1 MECDFI
7 SVYCYTIIMKIDDSI
22 IDYLEELSK
31 LSLTKSE
38 KDGRKKDL
46 EEIITFVE
54 KLNELDTTKTKETNN
69 PFGSANFLRD
79 DVVVTNENKKKYLK
93 NAPKKNDEYFKV
105 VKVIDD

>member
-69 PFGSANFLRD
+69 PFGVQIF
-79 DVVVTNENKKKYLK
+79 
-93 NAPKKNDEYFKV
+93 
-105 VKVIDD
+105 